1 MNETLYLIHGNL
13 ITMEE
18 QDLADGYVII
28 RAGKIEALGNM
39 EDLPEIPLDAGIL
52 DAEGSIVT
60 PGLVDAH
67 SHLGMWED
75 SLDFE
80 GADGNEDTDPVTPQL
95 RALDGVNP
103 QDRAF
108 SEAANAGVTT
118 VITGPGSANPIG
130 GQLLAMKTSGS
141 ARTTW
146 SLRNRLELRPL
157 LGKTPNPCITKKI
170 GPIDPDGYRRHHPRG
185 PVQGKGIPCTAGK
198 ASGRPGRDGQAG
210 MGFQMR
216 GSAPPSP
223 A

>member
-18 QDLADGYVII
+18 QDYADGYVII

-130 GQLLAMKTSGS
+130 GQLLAMKTAG
-141 ARTTW
+141 
-146 SLRNRLELRPL
+146 LR
-157 LGKTPNPCITKKI
+157 G
-170 GPIDPDGYRRHHPRG
+170 RHGHCG
-185 PVQGKGIPCTAGK
+185 TGWN
-198 ASGRPGRDGQAG
+198 
-210 MGFQMR
+210 
-216 GSAPPSP
+216 
-223 A
+223 